1 MRPSF
6 FQHQSIKQNQES
18 TMKLAIAGG
27 SVVDAAHFNES
38 LLEIITRRLRQ
49 LIDTLKQPGRP

>member
-1 MRPSF
+1 MTLT
-6 FQHQSIKQNQES
+6 IC
-18 TMKLAIAGG
+18 GG
-27 SVVDAAHFNES
+27 FVVDIDSPTES

>member
-1 MRPSF
+1 
-6 FQHQSIKQNQES
+6 
-18 TMKLAIAGG
+18 MKLAIAGG
-27 SVVDAAHFNES
+27 AVVDAAHFNES